1 MSAGRSSSSNTDV
14 PISSRAQDRLGR
26 ADLANRIAQAVTV
39 AAGGPSV
46 VFGLA
51 GEWGGGKSSML
62 NMIDESLDD
71 DWTVRRFTPWAASD
85 PGTLIAEFYATI
97 SAALKPKLRKRVKAS
112 MATMLTVGSA
122 AAEMIPV
129 AGGVA
134 SAAAGQAQAFL
145 SKPTPFD
152 EQFRELSTEL
162 SKAATRILVIV
173 DDLDRL
179 HSDELALVMKTVR
192 LLGNFPGIHYLLSYD
207 ERTVTDVLKSTDI
220 ADGSSQR
227 ALKYLEKIVQYPFSI
242 PPLQPAHRDRE
253 LRESLSAVADRC
265 GIELESNNIVGPQTS
280 LASRFLELVPDDDLT
295 TLRSIR
301 RLCAQFEVALLSV
314 GLDEVDYLDL
324 LLITHL
330 RVAYPEVHRLV
341 GRFQKILVS
350 SRTLGQPLQPDDAPT
365 WPVMIEK
372 ALPETDSWTQ
382 IALLDL
388 LHFMFERIPRGSRG
402 FGNLGFSRY
411 ANGRISDPD
420 YFDRYVFLT
429 LPYGDI
435 GDAQVMRG
443 LEDLA
448 LTGQLAPDSQL
459 YAALNDD
466 RMRLAASKCAGYLA
480 EAHVRNPFT
489 ESTAEMAA
497 SLLCSMLIVD
507 PSRGSVDAAAAKF
520 VGGVLMHAM
529 GLGAVE
535 DDGQAVL
542 DRFEREH
549 GLVRTTLLL
558 ADANCYP
565 QERNESDEGR
575 KKTWLANHRQR
586 QLDACLRDITAE
598 TEVESGLLTFWRFLD
613 KATKDRMSA
622 LALSELENGRDV
634 LDIAQCFVDS
644 RPGPDGNRTA
654 GSIYANE
661 FEALVPR
668 QHWQVERVNSFANSV
683 TDPDPVQR
691 RRVAHYWMSQEL
703 YSSREELA

>member
-1 MSAGRSSSSNTDV
+1 MA
-14 PISSRAQDRLGR
+14 
-26 ADLANRIAQAVTV
+26 V

-85 PGTLIAEFYATI
+85 PGTLIAEFYTTI

-122 AAEMIPV
+122 AAELIPV

-134 SAAAGQAQAFL
+134 SAAAGHAQAFL

-152 EQFRELSTEL
+152 EQFKELSTEL
-162 SKAATRILVIV
+162 SKANTRILVIV

-179 HSDELALVMKTVR
+179 HSDELVLVMKTVR
-192 LLGNFPGIHYLLSYD
+192 LLGSFPGIHYLLSYD

-253 LRESLSAVADRC
+253 LTESLSNVADRC
-265 GIELESNNIVGPQTS
+265 GIALESNNIVGPQTS
-280 LASRFLELVPDDDLT
+280 LVSRFLDLVPEDDLT

-301 RLCAQFEVALLSV
+301 RLCAQFEVALMSV

-341 GRFQKILVS
+341 ARFRKLLVS

-365 WPVMIEK
+365 WPSMIEK
-372 ALPETDSWTQ
+372 ALPETDSWTR

-388 LHFMFERIPRGSRG
+388 MHYMFERIPRGSRG
-402 FGNLGFSRY
+402 FANLGFSRY
-411 ANGRISDPD
+411 ANGRISDSD

-429 LPYGDI
+429 LPHGDI

-443 LEDLA
+443 LADLA
-448 LTGQLAPDSQL
+448 LTGELSPTSEL
-459 YAALNDD
+459 RAALTDD
-466 RMRLAASKCAGYLA
+466 RSRLASGKCAMYLA
-480 EAHVRNPFT
+480 EAHLRSPFT
-489 ESTAEMAA
+489 ERTAEMAA
-497 SLLCSMLIVD
+497 HSLCSLLIAD
-507 PSRGSVDAAAAKF
+507 PSRESVGAAAAKF

-529 GLGAVE
+529 ALGAAD

-542 DRFEREH
+542 DRFETEH

-558 ADANCYP
+558 ADANGYP

-575 KKTWLANHRQR
+575 KKTWLANHRQH
-586 QLDACLRDITAE
+586 QLDACMRDITAE
-598 TEVESGLLTFWRFLD
+598 TEVESGLLTFWRFMD
-613 KATKDRMSA
+613 NATKDQMSA
-622 LALSELENGRDV
+622 LALNELENGRDV
-634 LDIAQCFVDS
+634 LDIAQCFVES
-644 RPGPDGNRTA
+644 RLGPNGSRTV

-661 FEALVPR
+661 FETLVPR
-668 QHWQVERVNSFANSV
+668 QHWQVERVDGFANSAA
-683 TDPDPVQR
+683 DPIKLQQ
-691 RRVAHYWMSQEL
+691 RRVAHFWMSREL
-703 YSSREELA
+703 FSAREEQA